1 MKGPA
6 MEFGNGP
13 GSYCCQI
20 FDLFTRL
27 GNRFARMTHFP
38 YELLSNFGIFAQPFC
53 GLFENVQYL
62 TDAALLFPLH
72 VCECPDTFA
81 THSQVI
87 DDGLKLTAKR
97 PILLTFRAVDNIL

>member
-1 MKGPA
+1 MERPA
-6 MEFGNGP
+6 MEFGNGLCRY
-13 GSYCCQI
+13 SCQI
-20 FDLFTRL
+20 FDLFAGL
-27 GNRFARMTHFP
+27 GNRFARMTHFS
-38 YELLSNFGIFAQPFC
+38 YEPLRNLGIFAQPFC
-53 GLFENVQYL
+53 SLLENAEHL